1 MKAIARVS
9 AFLPSGEVVL
19 TPVTVDEQEKL
30 RKFKLGDRVICDSR
44 SNRSLD
50 QSALFWS
57 LVGLLAENMDSPSL
71 RNKDNLA
78 DAIKLRLGFCH
89 MFEGF
94 DGEPIKRP
102 KSLAFGKMD
111 QAEFNDLFR
120 AAVEYIEA
128 EILPGINRKDLDR
141 EWKKRLASDHPAWIT
156 DIPHL
161 GKIR

>member
-1 MKAIARVS
+1 MKAIARVA

-30 RKFKLGDRVICDSR
+30 RKFKLGDWVLCDHKSSR
-44 SNRSLD
+44 SLK

-57 LVGLLAENMDSPSL
+57 LVGLLAENMDEPLL
-71 RNKDNLA
+71 RNKDNMA
-78 DAIKLRLGFCH
+78 DAIKLRLGFCDTF
-89 MFEGF
+89 MGL
-94 DGEPIKRP
+94 DGEIIKRP
-102 KSLAFGKMD
+102 KSLAFGKTG
-111 QAEFNDLFR
+111 QAEFNDFFR
-120 AAVEYIEA
+120 AFVEYIET
-128 EILPGINRKDLDR
+128 EILPGINRADLDR